1 MPDGQGD
8 DALSMGSRLLAL
20 LSLRARILIG
30 LVLTWALILIGMLWS
45 GWMIGRDLV
54 REVNFEH
61 LHYES
66 RLIADAVSDEVQTRL
81 DVLERV
87 AVSIRWEILSDP
99 GQSELV
105 NSHALLGL
113 FDRMAVLDD
122 QGNILTTWPNS
133 SKLQAINLADREYFS
148 MVRGTRQ
155 AYVSEPIYSRI
166 NGNPI
171 VVMVVPVLDGSH
183 LQGMVAGV
191 VDLREGDIFEQIS
204 RIRLGAGG
212 YAVIFTASGRMLYHP
227 NGGWVMHGAED
238 ILGGPAIEQAIYGW
252 QGEFVGPHHDGEIA
266 YQSYRQVWP
275 ANWIVGVFFPE
286 DEGMTPL
293 SGLVGQLGWI
303 GVVMAGVMLPLLA
316 WQVVLL
322 LKPLYRLKRQI
333 AQVGSGLRDKVE
345 LRTSMKELVQL
356 ADAFN
361 AVDDGR
367 NRALMAL
374 RDRQAFIEAVL
385 ASSPQG
391 MFVTDTH
398 GRINYMN
405 EALVT
410 LSGRR
415 FDVDREMEWIDAI
428 HADDRSEAIELWYHS
443 MQTGKEFLRQFR
455 YWRVDGELLWLEVHA
470 SQVVAG
476 DAVIGFVG
484 TVKDIT
490 SRREEEVLRQWEAEH
505 DPLTGL
511 LNRRG
516 FERRLEEAL
525 ADWRK
530 KSTPSALILF
540 DLDHFKAINDDGGH
554 ALGDEMLRLVADQ
567 MAGSVRSTDH
577 VARQGGDE
585 FAVLLP
591 SCSLQQMQHIAEQL
605 IDAINEVEVRHR
617 GRSYR
622 VTPSLGV
629 TEFRE
634 GDENIHDLIQRADAA
649 CYQAKQLGRN
659 RIVVAGE
666 E

>member
-1 MPDGQGD
+1 
-8 DALSMGSRLLAL
+8 MGSRLLVL

-30 LVLTWALILIGMLWS
+30 LVLTWALILVGMLWS
-45 GWMIGRDLV
+45 GWMIGKDLV

-81 DVLERV
+81 DVLERM
-87 AVSIRWEILSDP
+87 AASIRWDVLSDP
-99 GQSELV
+99 EQSALL
-105 NSHALLGL
+105 NSQALLGL
-113 FDRMAVLDD
+113 FDRMVVIDN
-122 QGNILTTWPNS
+122 QGSILASWPNS
-133 SKLQAINLADREYFS
+133 SKLSAINLADREYFS

-166 NGNPI
+166 SGNP
-171 VVMVVPVLDGSH
+171 VVVVVVPVLDGSH

-204 RIRLGAGG
+204 RIRLGTGG

-227 NGGWVMHGAED
+227 NGGWVMHDARE

-252 QGEFVGPHHDGEIA
+252 QGEFVGPRHDGEVA

-275 ANWIVGVFFPE
+275 ANWIIGVFFPE

-333 AQVGSGLRDKVE
+333 AQVGAGLRDKVK

-361 AVDDGR
+361 EVDDGR

-391 MFVTDTH
+391 MFVTDTQ

-554 ALGDEMLRLVADQ
+554 ALGDEMLRLVAEQ

-605 IDAINEVEVRHR
+605 IDAINGVEVRHR
-617 GRSYR
+617 GCSYR

-634 GDENIHDLIQRADAA
+634 GDENIHVLIQRADAA
-649 CYQAKQLGRN
+649 CYQAKQRGRN

>member
-1 MPDGQGD
+1 M
-8 DALSMGSRLLAL
+8 SMGSRLLVL

-30 LVLTWALILIGMLWS
+30 LVLTWALILVGMLWS
-45 GWMIGRDLV
+45 GWMIGKDLV

-81 DVLERV
+81 DVLERM
-87 AVSIRWEILSDP
+87 AASIRWDVLSDP
-99 GQSELV
+99 EQSALL
-105 NSHALLGL
+105 NSQALLGL
-113 FDRMAVLDD
+113 FDRMVVIDN
-122 QGNILTTWPNS
+122 QGSILASWPNS
-133 SKLQAINLADREYFS
+133 SKLSAINLADREYFS

-166 NGNPI
+166 SGNP
-171 VVMVVPVLDGSH
+171 VVVVVVPVLDGSH

-204 RIRLGAGG
+204 RIRLGTGG

-227 NGGWVMHGAED
+227 NGGWVMHDARE

-252 QGEFVGPHHDGEIA
+252 QGEFVGPRHDGEVA

-275 ANWIVGVFFPE
+275 ANWIIGVFFPE

-333 AQVGSGLRDKVE
+333 AQVGAGLRDKVK

-361 AVDDGR
+361 EVDDGR

-391 MFVTDTH
+391 MFVTDTQ

-554 ALGDEMLRLVADQ
+554 ALGDEMLRLVAEQ

-605 IDAINEVEVRHR
+605 IDAINGVEVRHR
-617 GRSYR
+617 GCSYR

-634 GDENIHDLIQRADAA
+634 GDENIHVLIQRADAA
-649 CYQAKQLGRN
+649 CYQAKQRGRN

>member
-1 MPDGQGD
+1 M
-8 DALSMGSRLLAL
+8 L

-30 LVLTWALILIGMLWS
+30 LVLTWALILVGMLWS
-45 GWMIGRDLV
+45 GWMIGKDLV

-81 DVLERV
+81 DVLERM
-87 AVSIRWEILSDP
+87 AASIRWDVLSDP
-99 GQSELV
+99 EQSALL
-105 NSHALLGL
+105 NSQALLGL
-113 FDRMAVLDD
+113 FDRMVVIDN
-122 QGNILTTWPNS
+122 QGSILASWPNS
-133 SKLQAINLADREYFS
+133 SKLSAINLADREYFS

-166 NGNPI
+166 SGNP
-171 VVMVVPVLDGSH
+171 VVVVVVPVLDGSH

-204 RIRLGAGG
+204 RIRLGTGG

-227 NGGWVMHGAED
+227 NGGWVMHDARE

-252 QGEFVGPHHDGEIA
+252 QGEFVGPRHDGEVA

-275 ANWIVGVFFPE
+275 ANWIIGVFFPE

-333 AQVGSGLRDKVE
+333 AQVGAGLRDKVK

-361 AVDDGR
+361 EVDDGR

-391 MFVTDTH
+391 MFVTDTQ

-554 ALGDEMLRLVADQ
+554 ALGDEMLRLVAEQ

-605 IDAINEVEVRHR
+605 IDAINGVEVRHR
-617 GRSYR
+617 GCSYR

-634 GDENIHDLIQRADAA
+634 GDENIHVLIQRADAA
-649 CYQAKQLGRN
+649 CYQAKQRGRN

>member
-1 MPDGQGD
+1 
-8 DALSMGSRLLAL
+8 MGSRLLVL

-30 LVLTWALILIGMLWS
+30 LVLTWALILVGMLWS
-45 GWMIGRDLV
+45 GWMIGKDLV

-81 DVLERV
+81 DVLERM
-87 AVSIRWEILSDP
+87 AASIRWDVLSDP
-99 GQSELV
+99 EQSALL
-105 NSHALLGL
+105 NSQALLGL
-113 FDRMAVLDD
+113 FDRMVVIDN
-122 QGNILTTWPNS
+122 QGSILASWPNS
-133 SKLQAINLADREYFS
+133 SKLPAINLADREYFS

-166 NGNPI
+166 SGNP
-171 VVMVVPVLDGSH
+171 VVVVVVPVLDGSH

-204 RIRLGAGG
+204 RIRLGTGG

-227 NGGWVMHGAED
+227 NGGWVMHDARE

-252 QGEFVGPHHDGEIA
+252 QGEFVGPRHDGEVA

-275 ANWIVGVFFPE
+275 ANWIIGVFFPE

-333 AQVGSGLRDKVE
+333 AQVGAGLRDKVK

-361 AVDDGR
+361 EVDDGR

-391 MFVTDTH
+391 MFVTDTQ

-554 ALGDEMLRLVADQ
+554 ALGDEMLRLVAEQ

-605 IDAINEVEVRHR
+605 IDAINGVEVKHR
-617 GRSYR
+617 GCSYR

-634 GDENIHDLIQRADAA
+634 GDENIHVLIQRADAA
-649 CYQAKQLGRN
+649 CYQAKQRGRN